1 MKDDRKFRLAV
12 VFAALLCVLTVAYNI
27 AGEYLIPDIE
37 SYVQRR
43 LYYERVIS
51 QKGLSMHR
59 AEYWREEGP

>member
-12 VFAALLCVLTVAYNI
+12 VFAAFLCVLTVVYNI

>member
-51 QKGLSMHR
+51 
-59 AEYWREEGP
+59 